1 MAVDEQLEEQ
11 KPPPET
17 ASEPVEHSALM
28 DGVYRRQRYIYD
40 ATRKYFLLGRDQ
52 LLDELRADGPANVL
66 EVGCGTG
73 RNLILAAR
81 RYPNARFYGFDI
93 SEMMLET
100 ARANIERAG
109 LSDRITLAQ
118 GDATTFSAP
127 DVFGR
132 QMDRVFLSYT
142 LSMIPPWRE
151 AVAQSLTALTVDGTL
166 HVVDFGQQ
174 EQLPEW
180 SKKILGWWLA
190 KFHVSPRPDLS
201 EAMHEA
207 AAAVN
212 RASEIRGL
220 YKGYAWIGRIG

>member
-1 MAVDEQLEEQ
+1 MPADEQLKTREAPSEA
-11 KPPPET
+11 PET
-17 ASEPVEHSALM
+17 VEHSALM
-28 DGVYRRQRYIYD
+28 DAVYRRQRYIYD

-52 LLDELRADGPANVL
+52 LLSELRADGPANVL

-81 RYPNARFYGFDI
+81 RYPQAQFYGFDI

-100 ARANIERAG
+100 ARANIERAK

-127 DVFGR
+127 EVFGR
-132 QMDRVFLSYT
+132 HMDRVFLSYT

-151 AVAQSLTALTVDGTL
+151 AISQSLTALAIDGTL

-174 EQLPEW
+174 ERLPEW
-180 SKKILGWWLA
+180 NKKILGWWLA
-190 KFHVSPRPDLS
+190 KFHVSPRADLA
-201 EAMHEA
+201 EAMRDA

-212 RASEIRGL
+212 RTAEVRPL